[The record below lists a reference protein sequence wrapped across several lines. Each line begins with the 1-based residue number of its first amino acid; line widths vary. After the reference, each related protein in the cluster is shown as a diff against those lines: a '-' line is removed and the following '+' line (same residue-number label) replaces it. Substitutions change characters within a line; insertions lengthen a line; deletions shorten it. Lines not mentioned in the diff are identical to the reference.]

1 MRLFIAINVDSALQ
15 APLAAVQATLK
26 TTAAPVS
33 WVKPENLHFTLKF
46 LGEVPETRLPA
57 LQETFRSSVAGLH
70 SFTLSLAGLGTFPPR
85 GRPRVVWVGVEQGV
99 EEMKMLQGR
108 IDETLL
114 PLGFA
119 REARPFQP
127 HLTLGRVRDVG
138 RLDALLAALRATEIG
153 RVGQMQVRCV
163 DLMRSQLNPAG
174 SVYTRVE
181 SVPLSEEN

>member
-1 MRLFIAINVDSALQ
+1 MRLFIAINVDPALR
-15 APLAAVQATLK
+15 APLAAVQANLK

-46 LGEVPETRLPA
+46 LGEVPEARLPA
-57 LQETFRSSVAGLH
+57 LQETFRSSMAGIGR
-70 SFTLSLAGLGTFPPR
+70 FILSLAGLGTFPPR

-99 EEMKMLQGR
+99 DEMRTLQGR

-114 PLGFA
+114 PLGFS
-119 REARPFQP
+119 RETRPLQP

-138 RLDALLAALRATEIG
+138 RLDALLTYLQGTEIG
-153 RVGQMQVRCV
+153 QVGQMDVRCV
-163 DLMRSQLNPAG
+163 DLMRSELHPAG